1 MTIHPS
7 TQLLQ
12 SHVGSY
18 FMKKDNRS
26 FSYNFDILM
35 MLQRYILS
43 FEKCS
48 FRLDLCLFTVKIDL
62 NYTLLYINKDLFL
75 YLCRCSHADAL
86 PYGGADGM
94 GMT

>member
-1 MTIHPS
+1 MSLALAIS
-7 TQLLQ
+7 RWLIF
-12 SHVGSY
+12 S
-18 FMKKDNRS
+18 KKDNRS
-26 FSYNFDILM
+26 LPYNLDVLM
-35 MLQRYILS
+35 QLQRYTLL

-48 FRLDLCLFTVKIDL
+48 FRLGLHRFTVKFIL
-62 NYTLLYINKDLFL
+62 NYALLYINKDLFL